1 MSSPS
6 FSFSDPPVIDAAAQA
21 LLDMASEPLFLADLQ
36 GRIVFGN
43 AAWRDWMHRHG
54 GGGGELT
61 AAVQTRQPPQDGEPA
76 QQAPSSGQD
85 PDGAPLVMADGSRL
99 HLRPWRGQDGRAG
112 WLGRIAAARGPAETG
127 RGVAPGLVQRLEMTQ
142 DFGRLAVWE
151 RSLDGRQAHWD
162 EHMFRVYGLAPQPQ
176 PPDPDTIRELIH
188 PEDRERVL
196 QAWQASIRSPG
207 AYHLHYRLLPRT
219 GGVRVVHSLWR
230 VLADAQGRPDRVL
243 GVLVDDT
250 ESFERGVQV
259 RKLSAQFEL
268 AVELAKLI
276 IWVHD
281 PATDELRVNER
292 AAALLGVP
300 ERVTLPLEDVRARV
314 HEDDR
319 QALAEGLQ
327 RVLDGEDAV
336 DVVARYR
343 DAQGVYRTL
352 LTRRAAQRDETG
364 RVVAVLGV
372 AMDITERRNTE
383 LALQQAQARA
393 ALATREAGIGTWER
407 DLRTGTSHWDAQMYL
422 LRGLSPDDPRPVE
435 ALRVSCVHPDDR
447 AAMWARY
454 DQVRAGALDRTAFEF
469 RVVWPDGSE
478 HWLATRG
485 HVLRDESGQPVRMLG
500 VNWDITELKRTEQAL
515 REKAAAEQAS
525 RAKSEF
531 LARMSHELRTPLNAV
546 LGFAQ
551 VLQAD
556 AAQALSPAQ
565 RQRVDHIHAA
575 GRHLLA
581 LIEDMLDLARIE
593 SGTVALR
600 PEALDVRAV
609 VADAL
614 GLVVPM
620 ARAHGV
626 ELHTGSLA
634 GLVQADRQRLRQVLM
649 NLLSNAIKYNRPG
662 GRVEVAAHGAADWLT
677 LVVRDTGRGMSR
689 EQVQGLFEPFNRLG
703 VEREGIEGT
712 GIGLSIARQL
722 VTHMGGRIEVRSR
735 VGEGS
740 EFEVWLPRALQATCP
755 AAGEAP
761 VPTPPVAPQPQAEP
775 AQPAL
780 ELLYI
785 EDNEVNVTL
794 VREVLAL
801 RPAVRLSV
809 AGDGAGGVALAHT
822 LQPDAVLVDM
832 HLPDVDGHEVLRRL
846 QADPRTAALPCIALS
861 ANAMPEDV
869 QRALAAG
876 FVDYWTKP
884 IDVARF
890 LAAIDRMLA
899 ARAGREG

>member
-1 MSSPS
+1 MALGPA
-6 FSFSDPPVIDAAAQA
+6 VQA
-21 LLDMASEPLFLADLQ
+21 VLDMAREPLFIADPRGSILTS
-36 GRIVFGN
+36 N
-43 AAWRDWMHRHG
+43 AAWRDWLHRHG
-54 GGGGELT
+54 DSQGDRVDLGALLLPRDRERL
-61 AAVQTRQPPQDGEPA
+61 QRLWLEP
-76 QQAPSSGQD
+76 D
-85 PDGAPLVMADGSRL
+85 PAENVLEVLDGARL
-99 HLRPWRGQDGRAG
+99 HLRVWRGPQGPAC
-112 WLGRIAAARGPAETG
+112 WLGRLEAVAEAG
-127 RGVAPGLVQRLEMTQ
+127 AEPQRSLVQRLEMTQ
-142 DFGRLAVWE
+142 DSGRIAFWE
-151 RSLDGRQAHWD
+151 RSLDGRSARWD
-162 EHMFRVYGLAPQPQ
+162 EHMYRLMGLAPDQPV
-176 PPDPDTIRELIH
+176 PALENLAAFIH
-188 PEDRERVL
+188 PDDRDALL
-196 QAWQASIRSPG
+196 QSWLTSVQSPG
-207 AYHLHYRLLPRT
+207 VYHAHYRILPRN
-219 GGVRVVHSLWR
+219 GGIRFVHSLWR
-230 VLADAQGRPDRVL
+230 VLADGEGRPERVL
-243 GVLVDDT
+243 GVVVDDT
-250 ESFERGVQV
+250 ESFERGAQM
-259 RKLSAQFEL
+259 RQLSTQFQL
-268 AVELAKLI
+268 AVELAQLI

-281 PATDELRVNER
+281 PATDELIVNER
-292 AAALLGVP
+292 AAALMGKP
-300 ERVTLPLEDVRARV
+300 GRVRLPLQEVRSLV

-319 QALAEGLQ
+319 EALAEGLQ

-336 DVVARYR
+336 DVIARYR
-343 DAQGVYRTL
+343 DARGDYRTL
-352 LTRRAAQRDETG
+352 LTRRAAQRDESG

-372 AMDITERRNTE
+372 AMDITERRSTE

-407 DLRTGTSHWDAQMYL
+407 DLRSGTSHWDAQMYL
-422 LRGLSPDDPRPVE
+422 LRGLSPNDPRPVE
-435 ALRVSCVHPDDR
+435 MLRELCVHPDDR
-447 AAMWARY
+447 SAMWARY

-556 AAQALSPAQ
+556 AVQALSSAQ

-581 LIEDMLDLARIE
+581 LIDDMLDLARIE
-593 SGTVALR
+593 SGAVALR
-600 PEALDVRAV
+600 PEALEVSAV

-614 GLVVPM
+614 GLVAPM
-620 ARAHGV
+620 ARAHGI
-626 ELHTGSLA
+626 ELLTGT
-634 GLVQADRQRLRQVLM
+634 LVGWVWADRQRLRQVLM
-649 NLLSNAIKYNRPG
+649 NLLSNAIKYNRVG
-662 GRVEVAAHGAADWLT
+662 GRVEVMARAGADWLT
-677 LVVRDTGRGMSR
+677 LVVRDTGRGMSP

-722 VTHMGGRIEVRSR
+722 VIHMGGRIEVRSR
-735 VGEGS
+735 LGEGS
-740 EFEVWLPRALQATCP
+740 EFEVWLPRALQAASAAADQAPTP
-755 AAGEAP
+755 A
-761 VPTPPVAPQPQAEP
+761 PPVAPRPQAEP

-822 LQPDAVLVDM
+822 LRPDAVLVDM
-832 HLPDVDGHEVLRRL
+832 HLPDMDGHEVLRRL
-846 QADPRTAALPCIALS
+846 QAEPRTAALPCIALS

-869 QRALAAG
+869 QRARAAG

-890 LAAIDRMLA
+890 LAAIDRMLDRRA
-899 ARAGREG
+899 AV